1 MSYFIMIKI
10 LTMKYKDKAQKKI
23 NLVVCLLELT
33 LMKKILTF
41 LKPWMKYKDIENQL
55 KNP

>member
-1 MSYFIMIKI
+1 MIKI
-10 LTMKYKDKAQKKI
+10 LTMKYKDKAQEKI
-23 NLVVCLLELT
+23 NLVACLLELT

-41 LKPWMKYKDIENQL
+41 LKPWMKYKDIKNQL